1 MLIDCKL
8 MQLYDL
14 NHSTHEPWHTI
25 FIVLYTV
32 LIITAF
38 IFNSLV
44 LFAVYRRSK
53 KPENERSNFK
63 TRNILIGLL
72 CTFDILLTFTMPWTA
87 ADALTKFWPFG
98 LETEILC
105 KSTKSASAAVVY
117 SSSMMIIII
126 AVDSYRQIVHPTNSQ
141 LSPVAILRLT
151 PIILSL
157 SFLMAFPI
165 FYHARLISPDELSDG
180 DKKPIHYLNNTSQR
194 SNLPSVSN
202 ANSLN
207 ILDDKRWTISHSS
220 LNLSDVYTFG
230 DSQRDLSIERSN
242 QICGEVENDGNESWD
257 HVIYCAEDWEFGGEV
272 HNPVNRIYYSIFQL
286 TVQYCIPFI
295 TISVLYFLVYLKLR
309 NVSVVRSHMQ
319 TQTAQEARHR
329 DNKREKKTNRM
340 LITISIVFC
349 FCWFPL
355 NLIGAIM
362 DAYPYFFGMSTDGMT
377 IIFMSCH
384 ILGMCSACINPI
396 IYGFRNETIKTGTIQ
411 TM

>member
-1 MLIDCKL
+1 MLIDCEL

-14 NHSTHEPWHTI
+14 NHSTHEPWHSI
-25 FIVLYTV
+25 FIFLYTV
-32 LIITAF
+32 LIFTAF

-44 LFAVYRRSK
+44 LLAVYRRSK

-117 SSSMMIIII
+117 CSSMMIIII

-180 DKKPIHYLNNTSQR
+180 DKKPIHYLNDTSER

-207 ILDDKRWTISHSS
+207 ILDDKRSTISHSS
-220 LNLSDVYTFG
+220 FNISDVNTFG

-319 TQTAQEARHR
+319 TQTAQDARHR

-340 LITISIVFC
+340 LITISMVFC

-362 DAYPYFFGMSTDGMT
+362 DAYPYFFGMSTDGMR

>member
-1 MLIDCKL
+1 MGKKTL
-8 MQLYDL
+8 
-14 NHSTHEPWHTI
+14 WI

-87 ADALTKFWPFG
+87 TDALTKFWPFG
-98 LETEILC
+98 LGTEILC

-165 FYHARLISPDELSDG
+165 FYHARLISPDEVSDG
-180 DKKPIHYLNNTSQR
+180 DQKPIHDLNDPFLKYRKNPR
-194 SNLPSVSN
+194 NPPNLW
-202 ANSLN
+202 
-207 ILDDKRWTISHSS
+207 IWTIKRG
-220 LNLSDVYTFG
+220 LYT
-230 DSQRDLSIERSN
+230 
-242 QICGEVENDGNESWD
+242 
-257 HVIYCAEDWEFGGEV
+257 
-272 HNPVNRIYYSIFQL
+272 
-286 TVQYCIPFI
+286 CI
-295 TISVLYFLVYLKLR
+295 
-309 NVSVVRSHMQ
+309 VSV
-319 TQTAQEARHR
+319 E
-329 DNKREKKTNRM
+329 
-340 LITISIVFC
+340 
-349 FCWFPL
+349 
-355 NLIGAIM
+355 
-362 DAYPYFFGMSTDGMT
+362 
-377 IIFMSCH
+377 
-384 ILGMCSACINPI
+384 
-396 IYGFRNETIKTGTIQ
+396 GTSK
-411 TM
+411 

>member
-1 MLIDCKL
+1 MLIDCEL

-117 SSSMMIIII
+117 CSSMMIIII

-180 DKKPIHYLNNTSQR
+180 DKKPIHYLNDTSER

-220 LNLSDVYTFG
+220 FNISDVNTFG

-319 TQTAQEARHR
+319 TQTAQDARHR

-340 LITISIVFC
+340 LITISMVFC

-355 NLIGAIM
+355 NLIGTVM
-362 DAYPYFFGMSTDGMT
+362 DAYPYFFGMSTDSMR

>member
-1 MLIDCKL
+1 MLIDCEL

-14 NHSTHEPWHTI
+14 NHSTHEPWHSI
-25 FIVLYTV
+25 FIFLYTV
-32 LIITAF
+32 LIFTAF

-44 LFAVYRRSK
+44 LLAVYRRSK

-117 SSSMMIIII
+117 CSSMMIIII

-180 DKKPIHYLNNTSQR
+180 DKRPIHYLNHTSER

-207 ILDDKRWTISHSS
+207 ILDDKRWIISHSS
-220 LNLSDVYTFG
+220 FNISDVNTFG

-286 TVQYCIPFI
+286 TV
-295 TISVLYFLVYLKLR
+295 
-309 NVSVVRSHMQ
+309 
-319 TQTAQEARHR
+319 
-329 DNKREKKTNRM
+329 
-340 LITISIVFC
+340 
-349 FCWFPL
+349 
-355 NLIGAIM
+355 
-362 DAYPYFFGMSTDGMT
+362 
-377 IIFMSCH
+377 
-384 ILGMCSACINPI
+384 
-396 IYGFRNETIKTGTIQ
+396 
-411 TM
+411 

>member
-1 MLIDCKL
+1 MLIDCEL

-14 NHSTHEPWHTI
+14 NHSTHEPWHSI
-25 FIVLYTV
+25 FIFLYTV
-32 LIITAF
+32 LIFTAF

-117 SSSMMIIII
+117 CSSMMIIII

-180 DKKPIHYLNNTSQR
+180 DKKPIHYLNDTSER

-220 LNLSDVYTFG
+220 FNISDVNTFG

-295 TISVLYFLVYLKLR
+295 TISVLYFFVYLKLR

-319 TQTAQEARHR
+319 TQTAQDARHR

-340 LITISIVFC
+340 LITISMVFC

-362 DAYPYFFGMSTDGMT
+362 DAYPYFFGMSTDGMR

>member
-340 LITISIVFC
+340 LITISMVFC

-362 DAYPYFFGMSTDGMT
+362 DAYPYFFAKSTDVMT
-377 IIFMSCH
+377 MIFMSCH

-396 IYGFRNETIKTGTIQ
+396 IYGFRNETIKTGII
-411 TM
+411 